1 MTMWDSVPLKKNIF
15 QVLHIQIGLVNYV
28 KENLLDFVDSDA
40 EKLSI
45 GEEVPRNTLLTL
57 NQVISKIWQ
66 NRQI

>member
-1 MTMWDSVPLKKNIF
+1 MTMWDIVPLKKIIF
-15 QVLHIQIGLVNYV
+15 PVLHIQIGLVNYV
-28 KENLLDFVDSDA
+28 KENLLDFVDSDV